1 MQILTVTS
9 HVVYG
14 HVGGQAAVLALQRL
28 GHEVWHAPTVLFS
41 NHPGHDGF
49 RGEAVAPGLLAA
61 LLDGVAERGWLAGCA
76 ALHIGYL
83 GRPET
88 VDVVTSIM
96 ARARAANPAL
106 LVSCDPI
113 LGDAGRVYVA
123 DGIVEAVRD
132 RLLPRCDIVTPNAF
146 ELSLLTGRPADDAM
160 AAMAD
165 LRARGPRIVVCTSAA
180 TDGDR
185 ITTLLQTAEATLAVQ
200 APAFPGA
207 PHGTGD
213 LFAAL
218 FLGNYLTSAD
228 PAAALAHAAAA
239 THDVIAAGHAAGA
252 DELLLVD
259 MQDRLVEPELRLQ
272 VERLSG

>member
-1 MQILTVTS
+1 MQILAITS

-14 HVGGQAAVLALQRL
+14 HVGGQAAILALQRL

-41 NHPGHDGF
+41 NHPGHNGY
-49 RGEAVAPGLLAA
+49 RGEAVAPELLTA
-61 LLDGVAERGWLAGCA
+61 LLDGIAERGWLADCA

-83 GRPET
+83 GAPET
-88 VDVVTSIM
+88 VGIVLQTI
-96 ARARAANPAL
+96 ARARAANPDL

-123 DGIVEAVRD
+123 DGILEAMRD
-132 RLLPRCDIVTPNAF
+132 RLLPQCDIVTPNAF
-146 ELSLLTGRPADDAM
+146 ELSLLAGRPVDDAT
-160 AAMAD
+160 AGMAD
-165 LRARGPRIVVCTSAA
+165 LHARGPRIVVCTSAA
-180 TDGDR
+180 VDEDR
-185 ITTLLQTAEATLAVQ
+185 ITTLLHTADATLAVRS
-200 APAFPGA
+200 PAFSSA

-218 FLGNYLTSAD
+218 FLGRYLTSTD
-228 PAAALAHAAAA
+228 PGAALAHAAAA
-239 THDVIAAGHAAGA
+239 THDVIAASNAAGA

-259 MQDRLVEPELRLQ
+259 TQDRLVEPNLRLQ

>member
-1 MQILTVTS
+1 MQILAITS

-14 HVGGQAAVLALQRL
+14 HVGGQAAIPALQRL

-41 NHPGHDGF
+41 NHPGHNGF
-49 RGEAVAPGLLAA
+49 RGEAVAPELLTA
-61 LLDGVAERGWLAGCA
+61 LLDGVAERGWLADCA
-76 ALHIGYL
+76 AVHIGYL

-88 VDVVTSIM
+88 VDVVLQTI
-96 ARARAANPAL
+96 ARARDANPDL

-123 DGIVEAVRD
+123 DGILEAMRD
-132 RLLPRCDIVTPNAF
+132 RLLPQCDIVTPNAF
-146 ELSLLTGRPADDAM
+146 ELSLLTGRPVDDTT

-165 LRARGPRIVVCTSAA
+165 LHARGPRIVVCTSAA
-180 TDGDR
+180 VDEDR
-185 ITTLLQTAEATLAVQ
+185 ITTLLHTSDATLAVRS
-200 APAFPGA
+200 PAFSSA

-218 FLGNYLTSAD
+218 FLGRYLTSTD

-239 THDVIAAGHAAGA
+239 THDVIAASNAAGA

-259 MQDRLVEPELRLQ
+259 TQDRLVEPELRLE
-272 VERLSG
+272 VETLR

>member
-1 MQILTVTS
+1 MQVLAITS

-14 HVGGQAAVLALQRL
+14 HVGGQAAILALQRL

-49 RGEAVAPGLLAA
+49 RGEAVAPALLSA
-61 LLDGVAERGWLAGCA
+61 LLDGIAERGWLADCA

-83 GRPET
+83 GAPET
-88 VDVVTSIM
+88 VDIVAATI
-96 ARARAANPAL
+96 ARAREANPQL

-123 DGIVEAVRD
+123 DGILDAMRD
-132 RLLPRCDIVTPNAF
+132 RLLPHCDIVTPNAF
-146 ELSLLTGRPADDAM
+146 ELSLLTGRPVDDTT

-165 LRARGPRIVVCTSAA
+165 LHARGPRIVVCTSAA
-180 TDGDR
+180 TDDKR
-185 ITTLLQTAEATLAVQ
+185 ITTLLHTDDVTLAVR
-200 APAFPGA
+200 APAFANA

-218 FLGNYLTSAD
+218 FLGRYLTSAD
-228 PAAALAHAAAA
+228 PAAALALAAAS
-239 THDVIAAGHAAGA
+239 THDVIAASNAAGA

-259 MQDRLVEPELRLQ
+259 TQDRLVWPDLSLKVENLR
-272 VERLSG
+272 